1 MKMYKIGELA
11 KLADVIPDTI
21 RYYEKQ
27 GMMSLGERS
36 EAGYRLYTDN
46 DLQRL
51 RFIRYAKTI
60 GFTLETIS
68 ELLSIRIDPAQHTC
82 QESKSIVD
90 SRLAEVEHKLGELV
104 RMRDS
109 LQRLSAACC
118 GGEHSSRSC
127 SILEALEN
135 GASGDPVLSRS
146 IAN

>member
-1 MKMYKIGELA
+1 MYKIGELA

-90 SRLAEVEHKLGELV
+90 SRLAEVEHKLGELI

-118 GGEHSSRSC
+118 GGAHSSRSC
-127 SILEALEN
+127 SIIEALEN
-135 GASGDPVLSRS
+135 GASGETAISR
-146 IAN
+146 